1 MTLSTEFASI
11 GKVDGMTAVTNDEV
25 EYVENIIPLFSSNI
39 LTQGKFTLPNG
50 VELICF
56 TRTKRNTVRD
66 SLFVDDIWPGSRVL
80 ADFLIQNCNLF
91 EGKSCLELGSGGSL
105 PSLVAASLGARRV
118 VITDYPAE
126 GVIENIINVI
136 SANSITNA
144 IAVGHIWGAEN
155 VIPIL
160 NLGDIS
166 TAGEREGYEVVF
178 LAELLWKDTYP
189 LHKKLL
195 ESLSAC
201 LNRHSG
207 TAYMTVAHRPTSKL
221 INHYA
226 ENDMEFFSI
235 AFSEFGL
242 QHQLL
247 QTSSKYHD
255 VDETVSINVHLYSLK
270 FLN

>member
-1 MTLSTEFASI
+1 MTTDIS
-11 GKVDGMTAVTNDEV
+11 DEV

-50 VELICF
+50 CDLICF
-56 TRTKRNTVRD
+56 TRTKRNTDFAVRD
-66 SLFVDDIWPGSRVL
+66 SLFVDDVWPGSRVL
-80 ADFLIQNCNLF
+80 ADFLIENC
-91 EGKSCLELGSGGSL
+91 EVVIGKSCLELGSGGAL
-105 PSLVAASLGARRV
+105 PSLVAASVGARRV

-126 GVIENIINVI
+126 GVIENIMNVI

-144 IAVGHIWGAEN
+144 IAVGHIWGIEN
-155 VIPIL
+155 VPPIL

-166 TAGEREGYEVVF
+166 ATDEREGYDVVF

-189 LHKKLL
+189 LHRKLL

-201 LNRHSG
+201 LNRRTG
-207 TAYMTVAHRPTSKL
+207 IAYMTVAHRPTSVL
-221 INHYA
+221 INHSA
-226 ENDMEFFSI
+226 EHDMEFFSV

-242 QHQLL
+242 QHKLI

-255 VDETVSINVHLYSLK
+255 VDETVPINVYLFSLN
-270 FLN
+270 FVS